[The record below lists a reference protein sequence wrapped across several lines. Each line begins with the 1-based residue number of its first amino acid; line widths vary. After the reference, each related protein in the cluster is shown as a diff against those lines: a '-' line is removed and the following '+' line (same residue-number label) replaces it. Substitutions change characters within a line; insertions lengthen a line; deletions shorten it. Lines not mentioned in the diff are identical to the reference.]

1 MTVNAKD
8 LPTNNLNI
16 NEIEQNTSPNSLEL
30 GLGEERKPSQFVLGK
45 DARLLYQSMLEKIV
59 DAAIRLGI
67 PLSLVAGTDSG
78 YTQAPVPVTNPELVW
93 SP

>member
-30 GLGEERKPSQFVLGK
+30 GSGKEGEYTYSKTLAK
-45 DARLLYQSMLEKIV
+45 LLDV
-59 DAAIRLGI
+59 
-67 PLSLVAGTDSG
+67 VAGTSG
-78 YTQAPVPVTNPELVW
+78 YTQAPVPATTASYSLDELAGPVLCEFTET
-93 SP
+93 SI

>member
-30 GLGEERKPSQFVLGK
+30 GSGKEGEYTYSKTLAK
-45 DARLLYQSMLEKIV
+45 LLDV
-59 DAAIRLGI
+59 
-67 PLSLVAGTDSG
+67 VAGTEASG
-78 YTQAPVPVTNPELVW
+78 YTQAPVPATTASYSLDELAGPVLCEFTET
-93 SP
+93 SI

>member
-8 LPTNNLNI
+8 LPTNNLYI

-30 GLGEERKPSQFVLGK
+30 GSGKEGEYTYSKTLAK
-45 DARLLYQSMLEKIV
+45 LLDV
-59 DAAIRLGI
+59 
-67 PLSLVAGTDSG
+67 VAGTGIWVYPSRIC
-78 YTQAPVPVTNPELVW
+78 PVTNLEKKINDL